1 MALFVAA
8 AVLGGILLGWAALPP
23 SAAACLDTAITA
35 ILAFL
40 VFLVG
45 IDIGGNRDAWRQA
58 LAAGPRLLLVP
69 LAVAAGS
76 LAGAALAGA
85 LLGMPVREA
94 VAVGAGFGW
103 YSLSG
108 VLIAATYSVELGAV
122 AFLANVA
129 RELMAF
135 LLIPA
140 LVARIGKLP
149 AIAPGGAT
157 TMDSTLPLIT
167 RVTDAPTALV
177 AFVSGL
183 VLTAAVPVIIPII
196 LAM

>member
-1 MALFVAA
+1 MALYVAA
-8 AVLGGILLGWAALPP
+8 AVLGGVLLGWAALPP
-23 SAAACLDTAITA
+23 AAAAHLDTAVNA
-35 ILAFL
+35 ILAIL

-58 LAAGPRLLLVP
+58 VAAGPRLLLVP

-76 LAGAALAGA
+76 LAGAGLAGA
-85 LLGMPVREA
+85 LLGMPVKEA

-108 VLIAATYSVELGAV
+108 VLIAATYSVELGAI
-122 AFLANVA
+122 AFLANIA

-135 LLIPA
+135 LLIPVLA
-140 LVARIGKLP
+140 LRIGKLP

-167 RVTDAPTALV
+167 KVTDAPTALI

-183 VLTAAVPVIIPII
+183 ALTAAVPVIIPLI
-196 LAM
+196 LAL

>member
-1 MALFVAA
+1 MALFVAL
-8 AVLGGILLGWAALPP
+8 AVLGGIFLGWAVLPP
-23 SAAACLDTAITA
+23 TAAAGLDSAVTA

-45 IDIGGNRDAWRQA
+45 LDFGGNRGAWRQA
-58 LAAGPRLLLVP
+58 AAIGPRLLLVP

-85 LLGMPVREA
+85 LLAMPLKEA

-108 VLIAATYSVELGAV
+108 VLIAATYGVELGTT

-135 LLIPA
+135 LLIPVLA
-140 LVARIGKLP
+140 GRIGKLP
-149 AIAPGGAT
+149 SIAPGGAT

-167 RVTDAPTALV
+167 RVTDAPTALI
-177 AFVSGL
+177 AFISGL
-183 VLTAAVPVIIPII
+183 VLTAAVPVLIPLI
-196 LAM
+196 LAL

>member
-1 MALFVAA
+1 MALLVAA
-8 AVLGGILLGWAALPP
+8 AVLGGVLLGWAALPP
-23 SAAACLDTAITA
+23 SAVAYLDTAVTA

-58 LAAGPRLLLVP
+58 VAAGPRLLLVP

-76 LAGAALAGA
+76 LAGAGLAGA

-135 LLIPA
+135 LLIPV

-183 VLTAAVPVIIPII
+183 VLTAAVPIIIPII